1 MKRPTLSGKKPQPP
15 STPGTASLDLNQSR
29 LLSDADGAPCLDTV
43 ELNRLE
49 QSFRAWADAAKS
61 PGLRHS
67 RRRILLIFLI
77 IRYTGAKLNEVLALK
92 PAEDMDNEALAI
104 RFKNSDP
111 EEKHHDEETR
121 LVYIPELLATDI
133 INLTE
138 ETKALDKSLD
148 VDPGFVR
155 RKFYERAEACGFA
168 KNMGG
173 PEMIRRAR
181 AVELMK
187 NSLPIPAVQMMLGHA
202 TPNLTSSYVSFS
214 KEEIQKMTRL
224 YMARESSR
232 KTSARNS
239 FFGKVSEIRQGDIQS
254 QVTLTTLG
262 GDSIS
267 TVITN
272 DSMDRLG
279 IRPGSLLSAEIKA
292 PWVVLQKNIKKPR
305 CSADN
310 ILKGVITRI
319 NEGTINVEYAAR
331 IEDGTEMCSI
341 VATQGAK
348 NLDIQIGD
356 PVWILFTCFAV
367 VLHVD

>member
-1 MKRPTLSGKKPQPP
+1 MKRPAPPPRKNRFPQNPGPDTHDLSH
-15 STPGTASLDLNQSR
+15 SR
-29 LLSDADGAPCLDTV
+29 LLSTDEAVPCLDTL

-49 QSFRAWADAAKS
+49 QSFRSWALSAKS
-61 PGLRHS
+61 SGILGS
-67 RRRILLIFLI
+67 RNRILLIFLI

-92 PAEDMDNEALAI
+92 PAEDLDETAMTL
-104 RFKNSDP
+104 RFKDSDP
-111 EEKHHDEETR
+111 KDSNEDTR
-121 LVYIPELLATDI
+121 IVYIPELLASDI
-133 INLTE
+133 RQLTGDGGRA
-138 ETKALDKSLD
+138 TSLD

-155 RKFYERAEACGFA
+155 RKFYERAEACGFE

-187 NSLPIPAVQMMLGHA
+187 NSLPIPAVQMMLGHS
-202 TPNLTSSYVSFS
+202 TPGLTTSYVSFS
-214 KEEIQKMTRL
+214 KEEIRKMTRL

-239 FFGKVSEIRQGDIQS
+239 FFGKVGEIRQGDIQS
-254 QVTLTTLG
+254 QVTLITLG
-262 GDSIS
+262 GDTIS

-272 DSMDRLG
+272 NSLERLG
-279 IRPGSLLSAEIKA
+279 IGQGSLLSAEIKA
-292 PWVVLQKNIKKPR
+292 PWVVLQKSVEKPR

-319 NEGTINVEYAAR
+319 TRGAINVEYAAR

-341 VATQGAK
+341 VAAEGAN
-348 NLDIQIGD
+348 NLDIQLGES
-356 PVWILFTCFAV
+356 VWILFTCFAV
-367 VLHVD
+367 VLHAD